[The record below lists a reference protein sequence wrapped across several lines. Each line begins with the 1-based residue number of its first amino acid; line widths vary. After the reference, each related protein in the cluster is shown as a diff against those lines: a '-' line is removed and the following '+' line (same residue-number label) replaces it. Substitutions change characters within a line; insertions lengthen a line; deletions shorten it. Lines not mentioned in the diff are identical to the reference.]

1 MGKNIIME
9 TRSRIFVEGAFD
21 IAPVVKTFGGWAE
34 SKKLFISSRYLEKDN
49 CTIVLVKP
57 FERIHREVAMQHVGA
72 QKNQIMHEHE
82 IVFYGTIPSED
93 GSSMSLDELTK
104 TVIMPSKRAVKKT
117 VAICTYGS
125 KHEELGSAK
134 TKFVFYVDSRAEDPE
149 GDLSRCKDE
158 VSERLLDI
166 VDSHAADG
174 LEYAKSLDALT
185 HAIARFIETL

>member
-93 GSSMSLDELTK
+93 GNSMSLDKLTE

-125 KHEELGSAK
+125 RHEELGSAK
-134 TKFVFYVDSRAEDPE
+134 TRFAFYVDSRAEDPE

-174 LEYAKSLDALT
+174 L
-185 HAIARFIETL
+185 